1 MIFFLKKPSFVVYL
15 LGALILLTLPLYSES
30 DFIVLVMPDGLSGSA
45 LLHVCVL
52 IFMFGYLASSW
63 NILGGFAGQLSL
75 GHAAFFGIGAYTSS
89 LLYVHFDMTPW
100 MGMFIGAGL
109 AALVGYGLGFISFK
123 YGLKGPFFAL
133 VTIAFAEILRLI
145 SLYLDFTGGPLGLLI
160 PLSSEYT
167 FWEYQFL
174 EKEPYFYIAFGL
186 MIFGIAVSAWVATS
200 KFGYYLR
207 AIRESEE
214 AAEALGIH
222 AMRNKM
228 HAVALSG
235 AMTALGGTFYAQ
247 YTQYIVPDDVIKLA
261 LSIEIILFAV
271 IGGKGLVMGPIIGT
285 FLLVP
290 VGEMSRVIFDGG
302 GTGASLVALINESIP
317 SSEKF
322 QNYVEYL
329 SSGGGGGLA
338 ILLYGIILVLVCLVL
353 PRGVL
358 PAFENIGL
366 RGMRS
371 ND

>member
-1 MIFFLKKPSFVVYL
+1 MIQQFKTSHFIYGLIFLFL
-15 LGALILLTLPLYSES
+15 LSLPLYAES
-30 DFIVLVMPDGLSGSA
+30 DFVVAIMPDGLSGSA
-45 LLHVCVL
+45 LLHVGIL
-52 IFMFGYLASSW
+52 IFMFAYLSSGW

-89 LLYVHFDMTPW
+89 LIYVHTGVSPW
-100 MGMFIGAGL
+100 IGMLVGSAI
-109 AALVGYGLGFISFK
+109 AAVVGYGLGFISFK

-133 VTIAFAEILRLI
+133 VTIAFAEILRLLF
-145 SLYLDFTGGPLGLLI
+145 LYFEFTGGPLGLLI

-174 EKEPYFYIAFGL
+174 EKEPYYYIALGL
-186 MIFGIAVSAWVATS
+186 MVFGIIVCGIVSSS

-222 AMRNKM
+222 SMYNKM

-247 YTQYIVPDDVIKLA
+247 YTQYIVPDDVIKIA

-271 IGGKGLVMGPIIGT
+271 IGGSGLVMGPIIGT

-290 VGEMSRVIFDGG
+290 IGEMSRVIFEGG
-302 GTGASLVALINESIP
+302 GAGASLVALINEEIP
-317 SSEKF
+317 SGEKF
-322 QNYVEYL
+322 LRYLDYL

-338 ILLYGIILVLVCLVL
+338 ILLYGIILILVCLVL

-358 PAFENIGL
+358 PAFHKL
-366 RGMRS
+366 GMKREGG
-371 ND
+371 N